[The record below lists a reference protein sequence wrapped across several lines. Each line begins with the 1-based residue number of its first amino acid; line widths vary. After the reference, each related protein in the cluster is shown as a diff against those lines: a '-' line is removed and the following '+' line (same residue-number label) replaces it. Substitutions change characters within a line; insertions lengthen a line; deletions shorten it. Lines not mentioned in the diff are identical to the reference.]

1 MWDSKSVKIKSV
13 ERLFCSTDLLL
24 SLLFTGIGG
33 ACVYAGGYSA
43 VASHFVGLAPF
54 VAMSTSV
61 SLGALTTPLIISK
74 WLYIMNFE

>member
-1 MWDSKSVKIKSV
+1 MWDSKSVEIKSI
-13 ERLFCSTDLLL
+13 ERLFCSAD

>member
-1 MWDSKSVKIKSV
+1 M
-13 ERLFCSTDLLL
+13 
-24 SLLFTGIGG
+24 
-33 ACVYAGGYSA
+33 YAGGYSA

-74 WLYIMNFE
+74 WFYIMSVE